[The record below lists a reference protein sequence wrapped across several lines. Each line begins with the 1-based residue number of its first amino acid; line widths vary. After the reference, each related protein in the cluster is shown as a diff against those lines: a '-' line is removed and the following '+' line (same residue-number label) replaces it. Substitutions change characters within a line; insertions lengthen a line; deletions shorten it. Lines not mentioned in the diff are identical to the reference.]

1 MDFSIVGTIFNAL
14 VVQPSIA
21 ILQFFYGILGSYG
34 WALILIGV
42 LVRLVTW
49 PLQMQSLKQ
58 QKLMSSLQ
66 PQLEELK
73 KKYKDDK
80 EKLTQAQMQLY
91 KENNVNMLGGCLP
104 MLLPFPVLIGLY
116 QAIQQLSHTAEFAV
130 AFLWLHNLALPEARL
145 PLPFFSQDPNVP
157 IGIPILLI
165 IMVASQFVQQQMMT
179 MPNQDP
185 SQRQMSSIMKWMPL
199 YFAFIFIN
207 VAVGLVLYWVAQN
220 VTGIIL
226 QYCTVGPGGLKVPPP
241 PWLKQ
246 DNPPIKTLST
256 PTAAVA
262 VTEASVSSS
271 PPTDASIV
279 SDGDTENAPKRR
291 ANDRKKKRRSSR

>member
-1 MDFSIVGTIFNAL
+1 MGDIFNAL
-14 VVQPSIA
+14 VVQPSIT
-21 ILQFFYGILGSYG
+21 ILQFLYSILGSYG
-34 WALILIGV
+34 WALIAIGI
-42 LVRLVTW
+42 LVRVVTW

-58 QKLMSSLQ
+58 QKLMSNLQ

-116 QAIQQLSHTAEFAV
+116 QAIKQLSERAEFAV

-165 IMVASQFVQQQMMT
+165 IMVASQFIQQQMMT

-185 SQRQMSSIMKWMPL
+185 SQRQMSSIMRWMPL

-220 VTGIIL
+220 VTGIVL

-241 PWLKQ
+241 PWLKK
-246 DNPPIKTLST
+246 DDVPINTLAAST
-256 PTAAVA
+256 TAVA
-262 VTEASVSSS
+262 VTDPGVSSS

-279 SDGDTENAPKRR
+279 SDGDTDNAPKRR